1 MIAMLAALLS
11 QDLPVAPA
19 DWKLELVAKAPAIR
33 HPTVLCA
40 APDGRVF
47 VGEDPMDISAPA
59 DAARGRVLCVHPDGK
74 ITVFAENLHAPF
86 GMRYLE
92 GKLYVLH
99 NPKLSLF
106 TDDNGVGRDRIDLIE
121 RTNPKPWAL
130 DWNDHVPANFKLAMD
145 GYFYMA
151 VGDKG
156 VYGAVGADGSTAQLR
171 GGGILRFRP
180 GARELEV
187 FSSGVRNILD
197 VAIDDDDEVFTYDNT
212 DEHHWMGR
220 FTHMV
225 DGGFY
230 GYPWDFHPRRPYTLW
245 MIADYGAGAATNILR
260 YDDAAL
266 PEEYRGAFF
275 LADFGKRSVARVR
288 LQREGGSFRH
298 VERVDFLSN
307 GGEKDDFRPV
317 GICAT
322 PDGLGFYVSCWNHK
336 DSKADVAAGRLF
348 KATWTGKSAAPA
360 KPAWYVPAAMGRP
373 FEAATAELIAA
384 LDHPSREV
392 RLTAQR
398 RLADRKAV
406 DELAAVLKDG
416 LGRAASHALW
426 ALDAIDGGAAARPA
440 VLALAKAGNRQAIR
454 QLGTRRVKAVGTL
467 APLLKD
473 PDAAIRFHA
482 ATALGRAGDAAAV
495 PALLDALEDKDLFAR
510 FAVFTALR
518 RIGAWPAIARG
529 LEDGRPD
536 VATGVLYAMREAF
549 EDPVVDALARFVGD
563 AARPGDV
570 RAAALETL
578 AGLAR
583 TLPPWQGE
591 WWTSP
596 YHPALSPP
604 PERTRV
610 WSGTPAALRALRAA
624 LDDPDPRVRLA
635 AVESLRQL
643 KESPAAAALRRRLA
657 VETRLEL
664 KRALLR
670 ALGALKDAGSRDLFA
685 AALGDPELAEE
696 AVGAAERIGETGLLR
711 TYLEGTPSAT
721 DAALRALGRLKDRD
735 SVPLLEKHLRGGSRA
750 SAVWALGAVGGE
762 AAMEALLSR
771 SQDPISGRS
780 PRGVPEALGRIGNPK
795 AIPAL
800 LAFAGDE
807 ELRDEAAAALARMPD
822 ARALD
827 AYLHGLASPS
837 ATLRESCRAAVA
849 KISKEVRPEIE
860 ARAGKGTIAPA
871 AVEELRAVFPG
882 LKAAVPAAAAYL
894 EFALK
899 NAGDARRGREI
910 FANSKSVACSRC
922 HKVGGAGGEV
932 GPDLSGIGLQF
943 GRKDL
948 ADSVLYPSLRVREG
962 YGQVIVRTQGGEIVT
977 GILRGETGE
986 ELILYDA
993 EGARRRIA
1001 KEEVDA
1007 RKAGELSMMPENLR
1021 ASLSLEEFADLLA
1034 YLETLRAKP

>member
-1 MIAMLAALLS
+1 MIAMLALLL
-11 QDLPVAPA
+11 QDLPTAPEG
-19 DWKLELVAKAPAIR
+19 WNVELVAKAPALR
-33 HPTVLCA
+33 HPTVVCA

-59 DAARGRVLCVHPDGK
+59 DARRGRVLCVRPDGK

-99 NPKLSLF
+99 NPTLSLF
-106 TDDNGVGRDRIDLIE
+106 TDDQGVGRDRVDLIAS
-121 RTNPKPWAL
+121 TNPKPWAL

-156 VYGAVGADGSTAQLR
+156 LYGAVGADGSKAELR

-180 GARELEV
+180 GATELEV
-187 FSSGVRNILD
+187 FCSGVRNILD
-197 VAIDDDDEVFTYDNT
+197 VALDDDDEIFTYDNT

-260 YDDAAL
+260 LDDGSFL
-266 PEEYRGAFF
+266 

-288 LQREGGSFRH
+288 LEREGASFRH
-298 VERVDFLSN
+298 VERVDVLSN

-322 PDGLGFYVSCWNHK
+322 PDGLGVYVSCWNHK
-336 DSKADVAAGRLF
+336 DDKEDVAAGRLF
-348 KATWTGKSAAPA
+348 KVTWPGRAPPM
-360 KPAWYVPAAMGRP
+360 PAWFAPAAMGRP
-373 FEAATAELIAA
+373 FEASEEELTAA

-398 RLADRKAV
+398 RLADRKAAPSLTRGPV
-406 DELAAVLKDG
+406 
-416 LGRAASHALW
+416 RTRIHALW
-426 ALDAIDGGAAARPA
+426 VHDAVDGGVSARAAILELARSAEPG
-440 VLALAKAGNRQAIR
+440 LRRQALR
-454 QLGTRRVKAVGTL
+454 QLGTRRVKAVETI

-473 PDAAIRFHA
+473 PDASVRFHA
-482 ATALGRAGDAAAV
+482 ATALGRAGDPAAV
-495 PALLDALEDKDLFAR
+495 PALLDALEEKDLFAR
-510 FAVFTALR
+510 FAAFTALR
-518 RIGAWPAIARG
+518 RIGAWGATARG
-529 LEDGRPD
+529 LEDGRAS
-536 VATGVLYAMREAF
+536 VREGVLFAMREAR
-549 EDPVVDALARFVGD
+549 EDAAVEALARFSGD
-563 AARPGDV
+563 AAKPGEA
-570 RAAALETL
+570 RAAAVETL

-583 TLPPWQGE
+583 ALPPWKGE

-604 PERTRV
+604 PERTHA
-610 WSGTPAALRALRAA
+610 WSGTSAALRAL
-624 LDDPDPRVRLA
+624 LA
-635 AVESLRQL
+635 AVEDPDARVRKAGVDGLREL
-643 KESPAAAALRRRLA
+643 KEGAAAAALRARLGVEGA
-657 VETRLEL
+657 VEV

-670 ALGALKDAGSRDLFA
+670 ALGALRDKESRALIE
-685 AALGDPELAEE
+685 AALADPALAEE
-696 AVGAAERIGETGLLR
+696 AVGAAERAGESGLLMR
-711 TYLEGTPSAT
+711 HLDAAP
-721 DAALRALGRLKDRD
+721 DAALRALGRMKVRD
-735 SVPLLEKHLRGGSRA
+735 AVPLIARRLNGPSRDA
-750 SAVWALGAVGGE
+750 AVWALGAVGGE
-762 AAMEALLSR
+762 AALEALL
-771 SQDPISGRS
+771 PALEAG
-780 PRGVPEALGRIGNPK
+780 PRGVLEALGRIENRK

-800 LAFAGDE
+800 LAAFARDE
-807 ELRDEAAAALARMPD
+807 AVRDEAAAALARMPD

-827 AYLHGLASPS
+827 AYLHGLASPNAS
-837 ATLRESCRAAVA
+837 LRESCREAAR
-849 KISKEVRPEIE
+849 KLSKELRPEIE
-860 ARAGKGTIAPA
+860 ARVAKGAIAAA
-871 AVEELRAVFPG
+871 AVEELRAVYPK
-882 LKAAVPAAAAYL
+882 LKAAVPEAPAYFD
-894 EFALK
+894 FAMK
-899 NAGDARRGREI
+899 NAGDAARGRAV
-910 FANSKSVACSRC
+910 FAGKTVACSKC
-922 HKVGGAGGEV
+922 HKVGGAGGDV

-948 ADSVLYPSLRVREG
+948 AESVLYPSRRVREG
-962 YGQVIVRTQGGEIVT
+962 YGLVVVRTKGGEVLT

-986 ELILYDA
+986 ELILRDA
-993 EGARRRIA
+993 EGVTRRVA
-1001 KEEVDA
+1001 KEEVER